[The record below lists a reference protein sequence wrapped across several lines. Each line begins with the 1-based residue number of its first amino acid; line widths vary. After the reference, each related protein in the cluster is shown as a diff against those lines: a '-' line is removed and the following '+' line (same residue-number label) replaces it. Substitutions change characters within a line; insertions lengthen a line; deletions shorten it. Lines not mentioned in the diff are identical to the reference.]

1 MRQGAAG
8 AGHLWATDEA
18 PSVGDALVIA
28 LGAAGLRQIKSIP
41 TDVAGREQRRP
52 NWARERFCAV
62 ALIRHLFEI
71 RQRLFP
77 LRVERVDS
85 PDFVFAPHR
94 PDSPAAA
101 VEVTD
106 AGEFEYQRFL
116 ERTAACSDARHIPSP
131 GGLGWESDAPK
142 RQMSVAVGEAVQR
155 KLAHKVWRRAVGLP
169 RWLVLYDNT
178 NAGWFTSDAGAEDC
192 LREQV
197 RAGREGG
204 LSALVLVRALDLV
217 WMAKCE

>member
-1 MRQGAAG
+1 MAG

-18 PSVGDALVIA
+18 PSVGDALLIA
-28 LGAAGLRQIKSIP
+28 SGAAGLRQIKRIP
-41 TDVAGREQRRP
+41 TDVPGRDQGRP
-52 NWARERFCAV
+52 NWTRERFCAV
-62 ALIRHLFEI
+62 ALIRHLFKVREH
-71 RQRLFP
+71 LFP

-85 PDFVFAPHR
+85 PDFVFAPSR
-94 PDSPAAA
+94 PDSPAVA

-116 ERTAACSDARHIPSP
+116 DRTAACSDTQHIPSP
-131 GGLGWESDAPK
+131 GDLGWEGDAPE
-142 RQMSVAVGEAVQR
+142 RQMSMALGEAVQR
-155 KLAHKVWRRAVGLP
+155 KLAHNVWRRAIGLP

-178 NAGWFTSDAGAEDC
+178 NAGGFTADADAEDC

-197 RAGREGG
+197 QPGREGG

-217 WMAKCE
+217 WMVECD